1 MGILTFFARFFLK
14 PREKHI
20 SNFIKNISKDQKQ
33 IFDSLIN
40 KGRNTYY
47 GKKYKFEFIKSYED
61 YSSKVPVVDYEDF
74 FVHIKKI
81 LDGEKNTIWPGQIKW
96 FAKSSGTTNDVSK
109 FIPVSQDSLDFNH
122 MKAGRD
128 LLSVYLR
135 NNKKSKLFDGLALA
149 LGGSKQITP
158 FDEKKKIEFRERSY
172 DFYISLGRSYF
183 LIPLLFKY
191 L

>member
-14 PREKHI
+14 PRERHI
-20 SNFIKNISKDQKQ
+20 SNFIKNTSKEQKQ

-47 GKKYKFEFIKSYED
+47 GKKYKFKFIKSYED
-61 YSSKVPVVDYEDF
+61 YSSKVPVVDYEEF
-74 FVHIKKI
+74 FGHIKKI

-149 LGGSKQITP
+149 LG
-158 FDEKKKIEFRERSY
+158 
-172 DFYISLGRSYF
+172 
-183 LIPLLFKY
+183 
-191 L
+191 